1 MNKNARTYV
10 ASFGTA
16 MAVYAVAVI
25 VSILLLKS
33 SPGAPWRYPAALLP
47 MIPLAFALLAF
58 IRFLNGLDELQRR
71 IQLTAIG
78 FTFGALVMVSLT
90 VGFLENA
97 GLPRPSWIWIAPAA
111 IAIWGLSL
119 AVATNRYR

>member
-1 MNKNARTYV
+1 MNKNARAYV
-10 ASFGTA
+10 ASFGAA
-16 MAVYAVAVI
+16 MAVYAVAVV

-33 SPGAPWRYPAALLP
+33 SLGTPWRYPAALLP
-47 MIPLAFALLAF
+47 MIPLAFALVAF

-78 FTFGALVMVSLT
+78 FTFGAMVMIGLA
-90 VGFLENA
+90 VGLLENA
-97 GLPRPSWIWIAPAA
+97 GLPRPSWIWIAPTA
-111 IAIWGLSL
+111 IAIWGLGL